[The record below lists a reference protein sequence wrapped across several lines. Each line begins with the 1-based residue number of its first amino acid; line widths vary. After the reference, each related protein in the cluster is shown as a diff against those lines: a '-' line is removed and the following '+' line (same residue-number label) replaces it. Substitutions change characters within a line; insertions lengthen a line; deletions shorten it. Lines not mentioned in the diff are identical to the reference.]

1 VVYLPLVLLTWAGD
15 AFFNLVLFL
24 DPFGRLVLSRD
35 ERIGAVLVGT
45 CVFGGLA
52 LGVGGLV
59 AGSSAA
65 AVVGMGLL
73 ALALPVGGTFTRP
86 PRRRRMAA
94 LYTAGLTL
102 VGTGAVVALALGR
115 DDAAGTLGVA
125 FALGVVGFTWLANLF
140 TR

>member
-1 VVYLPLVLLTWAGD
+1 
-15 AFFNLVLFL
+15 
-24 DPFGRLVLSRD
+24 VLSRD